1 METVC
6 NEGALFF
13 SGVLFAGVV
22 LGVIFKVLKDKYTLT
37 KREKPTGSGGGG
49 GKDNGRDIELQ

>member
-22 LGVIFKVLKDKYTLT
+22 LGVVIKVLKDKYTLT
-37 KREKPTGSGGGG
+37 KIAKSGGGG
-49 GKDNGRDIELQ
+49 GGSKGDGPNMEIK